1 MRLARIGLLVALVGC
16 QSGALSPGIPSASS
30 GGTAGLQVPAGG
42 RAGHLYVSLFT
53 TSNRPAVDR
62 FRLVNGVPQSKPDR
76 IYSGYGGAAIAA
88 SSDGTL
94 YVNDTYSSNGL
105 VYAFD
110 GGGTTPDRT
119 LQIAYP
125 QHCGVSSGGQSV
137 FPAIATDP
145 QGNLFVAVYTY
156 DGGAATRAHA
166 KVSPGSSTRVPC
178 NGVAIFAPDANGS
191 VNPIQSIGFG
201 RGAFVDAIA
210 VDAADNLYVGNYPHN
225 IVQYANA
232 VNSPKRRR
240 VFHTRSPA
248 HVSSLAID
256 AAGEI
261 FISNT
266 NFGYQTAWI
275 DRYAADAKA
284 KGPPTS
290 EIQLAGASHLHMLY
304 SIAVRGRDLY
314 AVDGYPGVDLYHARK
329 NGPQTPFHS
338 SGLDA
343 AHVTALAVGP

>member
-1 MRLARIGLLVALVGC
+1 M
-16 QSGALSPGIPSASS
+16 
-30 GGTAGLQVPAGG
+30 PAGG

-62 FRLVNGVPQSKPDR
+62 FQLVNGIPQAKPDR
-76 IYSGYGGAAIAA
+76 VYSGYGGAAIAA

-94 YVNDTYSSNGL
+94 YVNDTYSSDGL
-105 VYAFD
+105 IYAFN
-110 GGGTTPDRT
+110 GGGAKPDRT
-119 LQIAYP
+119 IHVAYP
-125 QHCGVSSGGQSV
+125 KHCGVSSGGQTV
-137 FPAIATDP
+137 FPAIATDS

-156 DGGAATRAHA
+156 DGGAATRAYA
-166 KVSPGSSTRVPC
+166 ALSPGTSTRVPC

-201 RGAFVDAIA
+201 RGAFIDAIA
-210 VDAADNLYVGNYPHN
+210 VDAADNLYVGDYPYN
-225 IVQYANA
+225 ILQYANA
-232 VNSPKRRR
+232 VNSPKRAR

-248 HVSSLAID
+248 HVSSLAVD

-275 DRYAADAKA
+275 DRYAANAKA

-314 AVDGYPGVDLYHARK
+314 AVDGNPGVDLYHARK

-338 SGLDA
+338 SVLKA

>member
-1 MRLARIGLLVALVGC
+1 MRSTAAAPRRIAL
-16 QSGALSPGIPSASS
+16 I
-30 GGTAGLQVPAGG
+30 
-42 RAGHLYVSLFT
+42 
-53 TSNRPAVDR
+53 
-62 FRLVNGVPQSKPDR
+62 
-76 IYSGYGGAAIAA
+76 
-88 SSDGTL
+88 
-94 YVNDTYSSNGL
+94 
-105 VYAFD
+105 
-110 GGGTTPDRT
+110 
-119 LQIAYP
+119 QIAYP

-201 RGAFVDAIA
+201 RGAFIDAIA

-290 EIQLAGASHLHMLY
+290 EIQLAGVSHLHMLY

-314 AVDGYPGVDLYHARK
+314 AVDGCPERRSLSRTQERSADSFPFVGIGCGTRYGACRRTVAGRSFNFPRKSAAR
-329 NGPQTPFHS
+329 
-338 SGLDA
+338 
-343 AHVTALAVGP
+343 VRALVARRRRRER

>member
-1 MRLARIGLLVALVGC
+1 MRLARIGLLVALAGC

-30 GGTAGLQVPAGG
+30 GGTAWLHVTDGAG
-42 RAGHLYVSLFT
+42 AGHLYVSLFT

-62 FRLVNGVPQSKPDR
+62 FRLVNGIPQSEPDR
-76 IYSGYGGAAIAA
+76 VYSGYGGASIAA

-94 YVNDTYSSNGL
+94 YVNDTYSSDGL
-105 VYAFD
+105 VYAFN
-110 GGGTTPDRT
+110 GGSTKPDRT
-119 LQIAYP
+119 IQIAYP
-125 QHCGVSSGGQSV
+125 RHCGVSSGGQTV
-137 FPAIATDP
+137 FPGIATDS

-156 DGGAATRAHA
+156 DGGAAHAHA
-166 KVSPGSSTRVPC
+166 TLSPRTSTRVPC
-178 NGVAIFAPDANGS
+178 NGVAIFAPNANGS
-191 VNPIQSIGFG
+191 ANPIQSIGFG
-201 RGAFVDAIA
+201 RGAFIDAIA

-225 IVQYANA
+225 ILQYANA
-232 VNSPKRRR
+232 VNSPKRTR

-256 AAGEI
+256 AAGDI

-275 DRYAADAKA
+275 DRYRAGAKA
-284 KGPPTS
+284 NGPPTS
-290 EIQLAGASHLHMLY
+290 EIQLAGATHLHMLY

-314 AVDGYPGVDLYHARK
+314 AADGEPGVDLYHARK

-338 SGLDA
+338 SALDA